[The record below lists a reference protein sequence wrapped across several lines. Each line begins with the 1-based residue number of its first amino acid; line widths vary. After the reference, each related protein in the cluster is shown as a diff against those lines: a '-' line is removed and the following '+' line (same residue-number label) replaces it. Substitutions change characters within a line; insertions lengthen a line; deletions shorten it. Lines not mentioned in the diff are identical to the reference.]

1 MLKEYKIPPLAFN
14 GNKKNMLKLFKEA
27 LEDMKCY
34 VNKDTIFYD
43 VFGGSG
49 LLAHETKRQFQNNEV
64 IWNDFD
70 DFQKRLDILE
80 KTEALRLKIVEIIKN
95 KELERDKRIERIERI
110 EREKIEK
117 LLKDEGEFD
126 YIQLSSWLRFGGSYA
141 KDCEDFFKCKEMYNR
156 LSYNKVLDKKD
167 YLKGVK
173 RVQKDYK
180 KLIKEAKERGNFF
193 FILDPPYI
201 QTDKAHYKGFFG
213 MREFLELI
221 ISVEMPFIFFSSA
234 KSEILNFINFCKEPK
249 NLQNLQNLHFKSANL
264 TNCFTNKDN
273 RDFIFYKQRGLFD
286 KIENERSKRV

>member
-1 MLKEYKIPPLAFN
+1 MLKEYKKPPLAFN
-14 GNKKNMLKLFKEA
+14 GNKKNMLKLYREA

-49 LLAHETKRQFQNNEV
+49 LLAHETKRQFFQNEV
-64 IWNDFD
+64 VWNDFD
-70 DFQKRLDILE
+70 NFQKRLDMLD

-95 KELERDKRIERIERI
+95 KELEAKQRIEKIEKEKI

-141 KDCEDFFKCKEMYNR
+141 KDCEDFFRCKEMYNR
-156 LSYNKVLDKKD
+156 LNYNSPLDKKD
-167 YLKGVK
+167 YLKGVV

-180 KLIKEAKERGNFF
+180 ELIEEAKERGNFF

-213 MREFLELI
+213 MREFLELVI
-221 ISVEMPFIFFSSA
+221 RVEMPFIFFSSA
-234 KSEILNFINFCKEPK
+234 KSEILSFIDFCKEPK
-249 NLQNLQNLHFKSANL
+249 NLQNLQFKSANL
-264 TNCFTNKDN
+264 SNFLKGKDN
-273 RDFIFYKQRGLFD
+273 SDFIFYKQRGLF
-286 KIENERSKRV
+286 NAT